1 MTTRAAALEARVEAL
16 EIRLAGLLA
25 YLAEYAREAGMD
37 DIAQGVERVDRPD
50 LRVVE

>member
-1 MTTRAAALEARVEAL
+1 MTRPALEARVEAL
-16 EIRLAGLLA
+16 ETKLAGLLA

-50 LRVVE
+50 LRVVR